1 MAAAFK
7 TKNILF
13 FEQLLK
19 HFEFWDMEVVNLLQH
34 GVPLVGLQP
43 PPEGYQKLLVP
54 ASMTEDE
61 LLQSAMWRTLD
72 SLQQLKRRPC
82 WRQL

>member
-1 MAAAFK
+1 MSADSRMTSTTMAAAFK

-54 ASMTEDE
+54 ASMTEE
-61 LLQSAMWRTLD
+61 AKHKAGRSTAYNN
-72 SLQQLKRRPC
+72 
-82 WRQL
+82 